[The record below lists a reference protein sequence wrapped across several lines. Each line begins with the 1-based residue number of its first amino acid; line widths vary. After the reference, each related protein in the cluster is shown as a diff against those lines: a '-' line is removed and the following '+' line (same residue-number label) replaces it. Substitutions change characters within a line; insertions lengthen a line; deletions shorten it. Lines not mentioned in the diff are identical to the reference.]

1 MMDMSRDVG
10 IRSAM
15 LSGELAAGKPVEVM
29 WSILG
34 NESGLEVTMYRVPSA
49 M

>member
-15 LSGELAAGKPVEVM
+15 LSGLSLAGRPVEVM
-29 WSILG
+29 KSILG
-34 NESGLEVTMYRVPSA
+34 KESGLEVTMNRVPSA